1 MTHPTSTAVPLAPS
15 SDASAPRS
23 GPGAGGADIPPA
35 PVLDLSQWP
44 SMLSWK
50 TFSGK
55 SVWFLAVRAVLL
67 VALVIYAVR
76 HGSTTLLVLAIGAFV
91 VDIAHTLVQAYVQV
105 RGLDLQRWIKRLVVG
120 DLDFRIEVSGADEIA
135 MYGQVLEV
143 LRQTMA
149 RSHALEVA
157 ERSLAEELSRNNEVL
172 QATLDRLEATQDHIV
187 SQQKLA
193 ELGALSAGV
202 AHEIRNPLQ
211 FIKNFA
217 QSSTALGEELADLLA
232 DPDKLASEK
241 VRADIAEVT
250 HDLTENMARIKTHSE
265 RANRI
270 VTGMLALGRRSERE
284 FRPVDINQLVVEQ
297 TMLAFQAA
305 RAHHP
310 DFNLEIARDLDPG
323 AGELDVA
330 PADLGRVFI
339 NIVSNACQAVEQK
352 RAAGVAFDPV
362 LRLTTRRDADG
373 VSIAFRDNGAG
384 MSETVL
390 DRMFNPFFTTKEGT
404 GGTGL
409 GMSLSHD
416 IVRAHEGT
424 ITAASV
430 EGEYAEV
437 TVRLP
442 HRRLSA

>member
-1 MTHPTSTAVPLAPS
+1 MTHPASAAVPLAPS
-15 SDASAPRS
+15 SDVSAPRS
-23 GPGAGGADIPPA
+23 EPGAGGTEIPPV
-35 PVLDLSQWP
+35 PVLDLSDWP
-44 SMLSWK
+44 SALSWK
-50 TFSGK
+50 TLSGK
-55 SVWFLAVRAVLL
+55 SVYFLAIRATCL
-67 VALVIYAVR
+67 VALVVYAVL
-76 HGSTTLLVLAIGAFV
+76 HGSTTLLVLALSALV
-91 VDIAHTLVQAYVQV
+91 VDIAHTLLQAYIQV
-105 RGLDLQRWIKRLVVG
+105 RGLHLQRWIKRLVVG
-120 DLDFRIEVSGADEIA
+120 DLDFRAEVVGQDEIA
-135 MYGQVLEV
+135 MYGRVLEV

-149 RSHALEVA
+149 RSRALEMA
-157 ERSLAEELSRNNEVL
+157 ERSLAEELSRNNKVL
-172 QATLDRLEATQDHIV
+172 QATLDHLQATQAQLV

-193 ELGALSAGV
+193 ELGTLSAGV

-217 QSSTALGEELADLLA
+217 ESSAVLGEELADLLA

-270 VTGMLALGRRSERE
+270 VTGMLALGRDGERE

-330 PADLGRVFI
+330 PADLGRAFI

-390 DRMFNPFFTTKEGT
+390 GKMFNPFFTTKEGT

-409 GMSLSHD
+409 GMSLSYD
-416 IVRAHEGT
+416 IVRAHGGT

-442 HRRLSA
+442 HRTA